1 MEALARLDKYLVQSM
16 DVPAESENTGDKDR
30 FRIETREQAIWAL
43 RKITAIER
51 AREEA
56 RAAARAETERIKA
69 GLEEEEKQADRA
81 REHLDYLLE
90 DYHRRVLA
98 ETGQKTIKL
107 PHGEL
112 QIRARQPE
120 YQRDEA
126 LLKAWARE
134 NRPEMLVPRE
144 PKLNWTALKK
154 KLQVVG
160 NQVVDKETG
169 EVVPGITVIE
179 RPAGFKIKLSG
190 V

>member
-1 MEALARLDKYLVQSM
+1 MEALARLDKYLAQSVE
-16 DVPAESENTGDKDR
+16 VPAENFAEEKKP
-30 FRIETREQAIWAL
+30 FRIENREQAIWAL
-43 RKITAIER
+43 RKITAVEK

-56 RAAARAETERIKA
+56 RAAARAEIDRINAWLK
-69 GLEEEEKQADRA
+69 EEEKQADRA

-120 YQRDEA
+120 YQRDEKH
-126 LLKAWARE
+126 LKDWARE
-134 NRPEMLVPRE
+134 NRPEFLVPQE

-154 KLQVVG
+154 NLTVAGGQA
-160 NQVVDKETG
+160 VDKETG

-179 RPAGFKIKLSG
+179 RPAGFKIKLTG